1 MSSAAPRASMDRY
14 VLAGLDPA
22 EQEAK
27 RVAPMSG
34 PAALDAGMESLL
46 VPAVVG
52 TVAEGVMTVA
62 GGELACELGPGRL
75 KSCSTACSFCC
86 SALILSP
93 SSVLSASGASGKRSL
108 ATENLCSI

>member
-34 PAALDAGMESLL
+34 PAALDAGMGPLL

-52 TVAEGVMTVA
+52 TVAEGVMTMA
-62 GGELACELGPGRL
+62 GGELACELRPGRL
-75 KSCSTACSFCC
+75 KSCSPDVGVCC
-86 SALILSP
+86 SALLLSP
-93 SSVLSASGASGKRSL
+93 SSVFSAFCA
-108 ATENLCSI
+108 